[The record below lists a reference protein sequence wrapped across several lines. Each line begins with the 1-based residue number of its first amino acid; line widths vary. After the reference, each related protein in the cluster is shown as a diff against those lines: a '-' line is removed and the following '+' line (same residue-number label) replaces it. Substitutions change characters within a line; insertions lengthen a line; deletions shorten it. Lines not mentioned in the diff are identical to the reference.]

1 MKDDQRKKWEQLSLY
16 VQDLMKANK
25 VPGVSLGI
33 IKSGALVSEGFGIT
47 SVENPLP
54 VTNST
59 LFQIGSITK
68 TFTSTAIM
76 RLVEMGKIELDAPVQ
91 TYCPAFK
98 VGDEE
103 TSSKATIRHLLTHT
117 SGWIGDF
124 FIDTGSGDDAM
135 AKYAERMA
143 ELDQISPAGSIN

>member
-1 MKDDQRKKWEQLSLY
+1 MGAMKDDQRKKWEQLSLY
-16 VQDLMKANK
+16 VQDHMKANK

-33 IKSGALVSEGFGIT
+33 ITSGALVSEGFGIT

-76 RLVEMGKIELDAPVQ
+76 RLVEMG
-91 TYCPAFK
+91 
-98 VGDEE
+98 
-103 TSSKATIRHLLTHT
+103 
-117 SGWIGDF
+117 
-124 FIDTGSGDDAM
+124 
-135 AKYAERMA
+135 
-143 ELDQISPAGSIN
+143 